1 MATPV
6 CYIVDKKVDG
16 YIASKWGWTADKK
29 SLGMNP
35 MKVASLRGLY
45 DQNAQETGGEPL
57 LPDGEVTE
65 ADLDK
70 AFEKLM
76 KFRAGIKAAHQA
88 KMASGT
94 RNIDRAYDAL
104 RGAYSLHE
112 RRSRIG
118 LLSNLFSWE
127 VDRLMEGSSA
137 DRQSF
142 VNGFMTVDGQYVGG
156 EQAILEGVYN
166 IVLETK
172 ANWFRMMHNAEE
184 GFKAYQN
191 ADRLNFVGAPT
202 NVEEFR
208 QMCEH
213 RYNEY
218 HKLLENWNELIPF
231 VLKDLVKKEG
241 VKLGIKKE
249 FAVTAS
255 TDNFGENDI
264 AAKWDMSE
272 SKRDGWMEN
281 SDMQSA
287 FGSVGQQVRR
297 ILATVPQVEMVPQ
310 YETYRDLDGQVKR
323 RYTGMKSIP
332 VVDDL
337 GNQQFMDATKTHQ
350 ALMEYLKGIQ
360 DSEHMLQRLCKEGRP
375 GEAKIPWMQ
384 PIVDV
389 LVSNPQART
398 QFFCDFKKNF
408 QPYSVMWEDKR
419 EGSGFIKNIKTR
431 ILNRPTNVLKGK
443 YDMVMSPRGKFPVNA
458 KLWGSPVFDETTKE
472 INWQRLA
479 ELRKKVLEWVQ
490 EEEVATIAGQKVYG
504 AGSAPL
510 INNGRNATI
519 KIDGKQQRLTFE
531 MRREF
536 LIEVFSSLGMDV
548 NVDTIDSILTSRDIY
563 TVREQ
568 LEQLL
573 DPKGNTGF
581 LYAAGVKSLGDK
593 NVETLQA
600 KGMKYRGLYTKFAD
614 QERTI
619 QPVKEH
625 SEKLLDV
632 INKHQEGYRV
642 ESRARYNGN
651 TMYSFVAPSYLGDRL
666 ETIQNFVDNNDKPG
680 LQRYLTEE
688 YLQSPFFVDD
698 EYLATNGTS
707 GRILNMWLSEL
718 VAACKDPQTTLL
730 DSVAAIFN
738 YERDLGREDKKFEDF
753 TSREYGIDMLVHFF
767 ADEQQKK
774 GYGGKGSR
782 DIRKKLSAMY
792 PVFILGDAGVSKYIR
807 APRICSAVYVNKE
820 GKVVDA
826 ADNTR
831 HHIEYRFDAA
841 AQDKVIEQF
850 WNIYMQEKRRIAL
863 DDAITHDM
871 YANGKKVKH
880 PKGEFS
886 ILTFLNP
893 TSQEYQDKY
902 AIPAGK
908 EFDEGTIRQI
918 IRSYMD
924 DATETFQKRMDTLGV
939 LEKAKQGKK
948 EVFRNI
954 SSFAT
959 PENIDSKIQEFFWN
973 TKLATACQLQMM
985 TIDPSF
991 YHGTKD
997 LQKRYKEIHA
1007 PGNVL
1012 DTQARDFDGFLY
1024 SNDGIERV
1032 VYFNDITINSEKT
1045 NSEFM
1050 DVIKKV
1056 FKDNPD
1062 VIDTY
1067 RKNSLTDGQ
1076 GYRTLTSYRRVK
1088 GMAGQWTRNME
1099 EAYKAIMQIRNKH
1112 IVDDSEVT
1120 EDELQQIAEFS
1131 LVLQPIKPYMFT
1143 HEKYPVR
1150 IAKRDAQGNM
1160 VNGTDG
1166 QPLMIDT
1173 YQYIPVQHKYAEAL
1187 IIPELLPKGNK
1198 LRDLG
1203 LWMDVHNVDMVGST
1217 KIAKVGCF
1225 GQTSIDK
1232 VTDKASLEAA
1242 MSQAYIHK
1250 LPYKDYRIQTNVPE
1264 HINSSQLF
1272 GTQVRKLIMAGLDM
1286 EKGYYASYLEGVG
1299 NFNGTVNL
1307 STDDNATNAQASM
1320 EGRNLLALYNSLIC
1334 ANIFDSYE
1342 KFAQNAGDIQELSN
1356 LLQQSTVGSMREAMD
1371 NLFAY
1376 VVTGNDAAL
1385 QKFMIP
1391 LFEGGLEH
1399 DAAALILSTFKKIV
1413 NKQQISGG
1421 SAVQVSAFGINGYE
1435 EDGGLRYVT
1444 DPDNPENIL
1453 YAEIE
1458 MPFDKSFIIDARD
1471 ANGNVSKQKIS
1482 LQYDKYCNPDG
1493 TLIPSGEPIA
1503 KGTKEWKKY
1512 QSYTYKEVD
1521 GKLVFCKHDDKDAK
1535 VYKPLIETEYPD
1547 ILSILAYR
1555 IPTERDYSMINCQ
1568 IKRFTPKT
1576 AGGTMKVPPEGTSI
1590 AGFDFDIDKLYFMQR
1605 EYHKYYNDKSY
1616 VESNFSES
1624 DKYAVWGAFY
1634 AANEEIKDALEA
1646 ARVEA
1651 EAKDPSLVETM
1662 PIRNKQGQETGRVRT
1677 IHKTTLN
1684 SYWDAANIT
1693 EGFGKDKHTAFA
1705 ETAQQEGIKPSLNQT
1720 KGDVVEWMEEYDFTK
1735 SPEENSRASRNNL
1748 LITLIQ
1754 ARLMDPQTVKQ
1765 RYTPGGFANASKAA
1779 RLMRELFHGDLTGV
1793 VNGVNVNI
1801 SALEQRQDDD
1811 TDPEPN
1817 YDPTDPY
1824 TILVYNQQNQV
1835 AGKLIGIFAN
1845 QNTNHAFA
1853 SSMDVFEL
1861 NEPIAFCGKSFK
1873 DLLHKRDKDEAAQI
1887 DLNMAEFL
1895 AASVDAVKDP
1905 VLNFLNLNTATA
1917 DAGALLARLGYN
1929 TKEIGLLFNQPAIR
1943 KVCQDSFN
1951 RGANIN
1957 TVVDNAKN
1965 ELMAHVA
1972 GFNPNEKVQ
1981 ITENDLA
1988 YGIVRERQMLEGGQS
2003 TDDFL
2008 ADNARM
2014 QYAVLDLFSHILQ
2027 VSNDIS
2033 NFVLNTKFT
2042 ASNAV
2047 ASTFGGMYAQ
2057 QLKVDAYVDKF
2068 PKGEKDKGSLSYTM
2082 VVAPGAQATG
2092 LMSMPIDND
2101 EKLTTMKKK
2110 DYLHYVRF
2118 NPFAYEQ
2125 AMYDANRR
2133 AIKLLSK
2140 YFPYERP
2147 LYSTL
2152 RDKMQ
2157 SLARFGTLS
2166 EDDINDIHSNIPV
2179 AILAK
2184 QTRSLFNGE
2193 AGHIKDGEMMNMT
2206 NREYYRE
2213 RFAEDLMDMIAKDP
2227 EGLGK
2232 LEIFK
2237 YLSPESEPT
2246 VIGKDPVTG
2255 LDKTHEVW
2263 RIQMQDIGGMD
2274 ADTKE
2279 AIRESWAYLM
2289 EVKEDGYFDSQDY
2302 AELGRDLFMY
2312 CFYQLGFDF
2321 SPLSFM
2327 HLAPV
2332 AVKDSIKVERNMSV
2346 PMQSMES
2353 LGDMTADD
2361 VVVWSPNVIGG
2372 YERADEYGAN
2382 RDIVSELHG
2391 NTYQLPDKLVDNA
2404 NAVRTLINEAKSHP
2418 ELRFRIDR
2426 ELSEDEFKMFSHSQ
2440 VGIDVPSNIYF
2451 SQATLDNV
2459 SLESKEAVSYGKE
2472 RTYRQLLNEILEGRE
2487 QVLNSDEFAQMWILN
2502 HLDNMRFV
2510 LDTSIGNKR
2519 LSEIIT
2525 EQTSQNGN
2533 TLRDGMQFRDSITI
2547 DISKYQNDNDMSALS
2562 SLVKVDAPD
2571 GKIQQVTWCP
2581 CIKIGDSYYMAESNT
2596 DLGFNVNKS
2605 LAITYR
2611 KVVPWGSS
2619 KTIEYDINQKLAP
2632 AMRYQTSMNVQP
2644 QRNIEYSLDNSNNSS
2659 NFAENSNNNGVRQRN
2674 RQILSER
2681 FTQAELKGCTGK
2693 LEEAE
2698 ALLQKGGY
2706 RSIPEKSG
2714 STSGVRWEGKRAV
2727 LAEAQIAQI
2736 EDWAKNQGI
2745 WIDNTPLYLKQQY
2758 GNEFA
2763 QGGEAVVYASVDGTK
2778 VIKEI
2783 GLQYFIEPQLLLDR
2797 IVLHNILFPE
2807 TAMTL
2812 THFGKDDEGRFVVI
2826 VEQPFIQGEYVTQS
2840 EIVSFMKSIGF
2851 EQQGNKKTEFVNN
2864 EEGIQVNDLHN
2875 ENVLKANNAY
2885 YVIDADIRLN
2895 TSNYGLDGT
2904 RVTMREQPSSSQT
2917 APFIPENAPSGDSQ
2931 SPEPLTEQSNGSTT
2945 NLPMSR
2951 RSMETYIFD
2960 EFTKAVAAKN
2970 GVSMTSEDMESMRR
2984 MLQGSST
2991 QDLTDTVTAIRQ
3003 ACRKNGVMML
3013 DDQGNP
3019 MMGC

>member
-1 MATPV
+1 MTSHK
-6 CYIVDKKVDG
+6 CYIVNKKIDG
-16 YIASKWGWTADKK
+16 HIASKFGWSAQMGNK
-29 SLGMNP
+29 GMNP
-35 MKVASLRGLY
+35 MKIASLRGLY
-45 DQNAQETGGEPL
+45 DQNAEETGTEPL
-57 LPDGEVTE
+57 LPDNPTD

-70 AFEKLM
+70 AADKLM
-76 KFRAGIKAAHQA
+76 KFRAGIKMKQQSR
-88 KMASGT
+88 MASGT
-94 RNIDRAYDAL
+94 RHIDRAYDAL
-104 RGAYSLHE
+104 RHAYSLHE
-112 RRSRIG
+112 RKSRIS

-127 VDRLMEGSSA
+127 VDRLMEGSHA

-142 VNGFMTVDGQYVGG
+142 VNGFITIDGQHIGG
-156 EQAILEGVYN
+156 EAAILDGVYN
-166 IVLETK
+166 LVHETR
-172 ANWFRMMHNAEE
+172 ANWFRLMNNPTE
-184 GFKAYQN
+184 GFKAYQE
-191 ADRLNFVGAPT
+191 AGRLNFIGAPT
-202 NVEEFR
+202 TVDEF
-208 QMCEH
+208 QKMCEH
-213 RYNEY
+213 RFEEY
-218 HKLLENWNELIPF
+218 SKLLENWNELIPF

-249 FAVTAS
+249 FAAAAS
-255 TDNFGENDI
+255 SDNYGDNDI

-281 SDMQSA
+281 SDLQSA

-297 ILATVPQVEMVPQ
+297 ILATVPQVEMVPE
-310 YETYRDLDGQVKR
+310 YEEYTTTDGQKKR
-323 RYTGMKSIP
+323 RYTGMKSVP

-350 ALMEYLKGIQ
+350 ALMEFLKGIQ
-360 DSEHMLQRLCKEGRP
+360 DSEDMLKKLCKAGKP

-384 PIVDV
+384 PIVDI

-419 EGSGFIKNIKTR
+419 EGNSFIKNIKTR

-443 YDMVMSPRGKFPVNA
+443 YDMVMSSRGKFPVNV
-458 KLWGSPVFDETTKE
+458 KMWGYTPIFDENTKE
-472 INWQRLA
+472 INWERLA
-479 ELRKKVLEWVQ
+479 ELRKKVLDWTH
-490 EEEVATIAGQKVYG
+490 EEVDPALAAFGQVYG
-504 AGSAPL
+504 ASNVPL

-519 KIDGKQQRLTFE
+519 TIDGKTVPLTFE

-536 LIEVFSSLGMDV
+536 LMEVFTSLGYDV
-548 NVDTIDSILTSRDIY
+548 TVDAIDSILTSRDIY

-568 LEQLL
+568 LEQLF
-573 DPKGNTGF
+573 DPKGNTGI
-581 LYAAGVKSLGDK
+581 LYAAGVKSLGTK
-593 NVETLQA
+593 NVENLQT
-600 KGMKYRGLYTKFAD
+600 KHMKFRGLYNKVTD
-614 QERTI
+614 PETRTT
-619 QPVKEH
+619 PVKEH

-642 ESRARYNGN
+642 ESRARYQGN
-651 TMYSFVAPSYLGDRL
+651 TMYSFVSPSYLGDRL
-666 ETIQNFVDNNDKPG
+666 ETIQQFVETNDKPG
-680 LQRYLTEE
+680 LQKFLIEE

-698 EYLATNGTS
+698 EYLATNGQS
-707 GRILNMWLSEL
+707 GRILNMWLSDL
-718 VAACKDPQTTLL
+718 IAACKDPRTTLL

-753 TSREYGIDMLVHFF
+753 TSREHGIDMLVHFF

-807 APRICSAVYVNKE
+807 APRISSAVWVNKE

-831 HHIEYRFDAA
+831 TKIEYRFDAD
-841 AQDKVIEQF
+841 AQERVIEQF
-850 WNIYMQEKRRIAL
+850 WNIYIQEKRRMAIE
-863 DDAITHDM
+863 DAMAHDM

-893 TSQEYQDKY
+893 SSQEYQDKY

-908 EFDEGTIRQI
+908 EFDESTIRQI
-918 IRSYMD
+918 IRQYMD
-924 DATETFQKRMDTLGV
+924 DATETFQNRMQNLGV
-939 LEKAKQGKK
+939 LETAKQGKK

-959 PENIDSKIQEFFWN
+959 PENIREKLQEFFWN
-973 TKLATACQLQMM
+973 TKLATAQQLQIM

-1012 DTQARDFDGFLY
+1012 DVMARDFDGFLY
-1024 SNDGIERV
+1024 SPDGIERV
-1032 VYFNDITINSEKT
+1032 AYFDDITVNSEDT
-1045 NSEFM
+1045 NKEFM
-1050 DVIKKV
+1050 RMVELN
-1056 FKDNPD
+1056 FGKDSD
-1062 VIDTY
+1062 IYDTY

-1088 GMAGQWTRNME
+1088 GMAGQWTRDME

-1112 IVDDSEVT
+1112 IVDDSEIT
-1120 EDELQQIAEFS
+1120 DDERQQIADFM

-1143 HEKYPVR
+1143 HEKYPIR
-1150 IAKRDAQGNM
+1150 IAKRDAQGNVVM
-1160 VNGTDG
+1160 GTNG
-1166 QPLMIDT
+1166 QPLMINT

-1187 IIPELLPKGNK
+1187 IIPELMPKGSK
-1198 LRDLG
+1198 LRDLAN
-1203 LWMDVHNVDMVGST
+1203 WMEAHNVDMVGST
-1217 KIAKVGCF
+1217 KIGKVGIF
-1225 GQTSIDK
+1225 GQAKLDG
-1232 VTDKASLEAA
+1232 VTDKEGLNAA
-1242 MSQAYIHK
+1242 MNAAYIHE

-1286 EKGYYASYLEGVG
+1286 GLDFTPYLEGIA
-1299 NFNGTVNL
+1299 NFNGHVNL
-1307 STDDNATNAQASM
+1307 STDNGTTNAQVSLN
-1320 EGRNLLALYNSLIC
+1320 GRNLLALYNSLIC

-1342 KFAQNAGDIQELSN
+1342 KFAQNAGNIEELSN

-1376 VVTGNDAAL
+1376 VVTGNDEHL

-1421 SAVQVSAFGINGYE
+1421 SAVQVSAFGIDGYE
-1435 EDGGLRYVT
+1435 EDGGLRYVI
-1444 DPDNPENIL
+1444 DPDNEANVL

-1458 MPFDKSFIIDARD
+1458 MPFDKSFMMDVKD
-1471 ANGNVSKQKIS
+1471 ANGNVTKQKVN
-1482 LQYDKYCNPDG
+1482 LPFDKYCFPDG
-1493 TLIPSGEPIA
+1493 NLIPSGEPIE
-1503 KGTKEWKKY
+1503 KTGTDGKTNREWKKY

-1521 GKLVFCKHDDKDAK
+1521 GKLVPCKYDDPEAK

-1576 AGGTMKVPPEGTSI
+1576 AGGTLKVPPEGTSI
-1590 AGFDFDIDKLYFMQR
+1590 AGFDFDIDKLYFMLR
-1605 EYHKYYNDKSY
+1605 EYHKHYNDKSY
-1616 VESNFSES
+1616 VESNFS
-1624 DKYAVWGAFY
+1624 DNQKYSIWWDFY
-1634 AANEEIKDALEA
+1634 EENPEIKEALE
-1646 ARVEA
+1646 RDREEVEA
-1651 EAKDPSLVETM
+1651 NNPDLVETK
-1662 PIRNKQGQETGRVRT
+1662 PIYNKQGQDTGRVRT

-1684 SYWDAANIT
+1684 SYWDAAGIKEN
-1693 EGFGKDKHTAFA
+1693 FGYDKGTAFA
-1705 ETAQQEGIKPSLNQT
+1705 MTAQAHGITPDLNQT
-1720 KGDVVEWMEEYDFTK
+1720 KGITTEWMEEYDFNK
-1735 SPEENSRASRNNL
+1735 APEENTRAARNNL

-1793 VNGVNVNI
+1793 VNGGNVNM
-1801 SALEQRQDDD
+1801 SALEQRQDSN

-1861 NEPIAFCGKSFK
+1861 NEPIEFCGKSFK
-1873 DLLHKRDKDEAAQI
+1873 DLLHKRDKDEAARI

-1905 VLNFLNLNTATA
+1905 VLNFLNLNTLTA
-1917 DAGALLARLGYN
+1917 DAGALLARIGYT
-1929 TKEIGLLFNQPAIR
+1929 TKEIGLLFNQPIIR
-1943 KVCQDSFN
+1943 KVCQDAFN
-1951 RGANIN
+1951 RGANISS
-1957 TVVDNAKN
+1957 VVEDAKK
-1965 ELMAHVA
+1965 ELMANLT
-1972 GFNPNEKVQ
+1972 GYNPNQKVA

-1988 YGIVRERQMLEGGQS
+1988 MGIVGERLMLEDGKTQ
-2003 TDDFL
+2003 DDFL
-2008 ADNARM
+2008 AENAKM

-2027 VSNDIS
+2027 VSSDIS

-2047 ASTFGGMYAQ
+2047 SSTFGGMYAQ
-2057 QLKVDAYVDKF
+2057 QLKVDRYVDKF
-2068 PKGEKDKGSLSYTM
+2068 PKSEKDKGSLSYKM
-2082 VVAPGAQATG
+2082 EVATSASATG

-2101 EKLTTMKKK
+2101 EKLTTMKKQE
-2110 DYLHYVRF
+2110 YLHYVRF

-2140 YFPYERP
+2140 YFPYERT
-2147 LYSTL
+2147 LYTAM

-2157 SLARFGTLS
+2157 SLARFGTLN
-2166 EDDINDIHSNIPV
+2166 EDDINAIHSNIPV
-2179 AILAK
+2179 ALLAK
-2184 QTRSLFNGE
+2184 QTKSLFNGE
-2193 AGHIKDGEMMNMT
+2193 AAHVKDGERMNMT
-2206 NREYYRE
+2206 NREYYKE
-2213 RFAEDLMDMIAKDP
+2213 KFAEDLMSMIAADP
-2227 EGLGK
+2227 DGLGK

-2237 YLSPESEPT
+2237 YLSPESEQ
-2246 VIGKDPVTG
+2246 IEAGKNPVTG
-2255 LDKTHEVW
+2255 LPEYKETW
-2263 RIQMQDIGGMD
+2263 KISMQDIGGMD

-2327 HLAPV
+2327 HLAPT
-2332 AVKDSIKVERNMSV
+2332 AVKDSIIVERNQGL
-2346 PMQSMES
+2346 PLQGFNNIHES
-2353 LGDMTADD
+2353 KDD
-2361 VVVWSPNVIGG
+2361 VVVWSPSVIGG
-2372 YERADEYGAN
+2372 YERAEEYGAN
-2382 RDIVSELHG
+2382 RSIEGELTG
-2391 NTYQLPDKLVDNA
+2391 NTYQLPDKLTYASVLA
-2404 NAVRTLINEAKSHP
+2404 FINEAKSHP
-2418 ELRFRIDR
+2418 ELTFKIDR
-2426 ELSEDEFKMFSHSQ
+2426 ELTQKEFDMFAHNFI
-2440 VGIDVPSNIYF
+2440 GTDIPSNIRF
-2451 SQATLDNV
+2451 SQSTLDNV
-2459 SLESKEAVSYGKE
+2459 SQESKKRVSYGRN
-2472 RTYRQLLNEILEGRE
+2472 RTYRQFLNE
-2487 QVLNSDEFAQMWILN
+2487 VLDGTERGLNEDEFAQMWILN

-2510 LDTSIGNKR
+2510 LDTAIGNKR
-2519 LSEIIT
+2519 LKEIIT

-2533 TLRDGMQFRDSITI
+2533 TLRDGMKFRDSITI
-2547 DISKYQNDNDMSALS
+2547 DISKYQNDSDMSALS
-2562 SLVKVDAPD
+2562 SLVKVETPD
-2571 GKIQQVTWCP
+2571 GKIQSVTWAP

-2596 DLGFNVNKS
+2596 DLGFNVNKQLS
-2605 LAITYR
+2605 ITYK

-2619 KTIEYDINQKLAP
+2619 KTIEYDINQKLTP
-2632 AMRYQTSMNVQP
+2632 TMRYQTSMNAEP
-2644 QRNIEYSLDNSNNSS
+2644 QRN
-2659 NFAENSNNNGVRQRN
+2659 ENYV
-2674 RQILSER
+2674 EP
-2681 FTQAELKGCTGK
+2681 E
-2693 LEEAE
+2693 EEAAIESMTPTE
-2698 ALLQKGGY
+2698 ASNGNGIGKEPATDTPNGDA
-2706 RSIPEKSG
+2706 SG
-2714 STSGVRWEGKRAV
+2714 LDAMRQSLEDAIFNDYIEGLRMRDQGAV
-2727 LAEAQIAQI
+2727 SQAQI
-2736 EDWAKNQGI
+2736 DGI
-2745 WIDNTPLYLKQQY
+2745 KTLLK
-2758 GNEFA
+2758 
-2763 QGGEAVVYASVDGTK
+2763 
-2778 VIKEI
+2778 
-2783 GLQYFIEPQLLLDR
+2783 
-2797 IVLHNILFPE
+2797 
-2807 TAMTL
+2807 
-2812 THFGKDDEGRFVVI
+2812 
-2826 VEQPFIQGEYVTQS
+2826 
-2840 EIVSFMKSIGF
+2840 
-2851 EQQGNKKTEFVNN
+2851 
-2864 EEGIQVNDLHN
+2864 
-2875 ENVLKANNAY
+2875 
-2885 YVIDADIRLN
+2885 
-2895 TSNYGLDGT
+2895 
-2904 RVTMREQPSSSQT
+2904 
-2917 APFIPENAPSGDSQ
+2917 SQ
-2931 SPEPLTEQSNGSTT
+2931 S
-2945 NLPMSR
+2945 
-2951 RSMETYIFD
+2951 FD
-2960 EFTKAVAAKN
+2960 
-2970 GVSMTSEDMESMRR
+2970 
-2984 MLQGSST
+2984 
-2991 QDLTDTVTAIRQ
+2991 DLMDTVTALRQ
-3003 ACRKNGVMML
+3003 ACRKNGVLML